1 MKTEFVV
8 WAAHGCTLLGSAFCG
23 NELARRVVCL
33 RCQNESSRSPGV
45 DRQHAGGVRSP
56 DRQSTTS

>member
-8 WAAHGCTLLGSAFCG
+8 WGAHGCTMLVSAFCG
-23 NELARRVVCL
+23 NELPRRLVCL
-33 RCQNESSRSPGV
+33 RCENESSRSPGV

-56 DRQSTTS
+56 DRRSIAS